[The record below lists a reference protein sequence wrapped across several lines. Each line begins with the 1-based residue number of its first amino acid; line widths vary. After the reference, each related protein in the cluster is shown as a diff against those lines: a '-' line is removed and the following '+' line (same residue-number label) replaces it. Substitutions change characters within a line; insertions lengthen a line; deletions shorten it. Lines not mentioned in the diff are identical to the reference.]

1 MKLFNDNLVLKIMG
15 FLNIL
20 FLILLQFLLIYILYE
35 FLPKINFRENFLGN
49 TEKDFFYNICKL
61 LGIFIAY
68 YLLIIY
74 YRFFQILL
82 KKLQD

>member
-35 FLPKINFRENFLGN
+35 FLPKINFRENFFGN
-49 TEKDFFYNICKL
+49 TEKDFFYKIFKL

>member
-35 FLPKINFRENFLGN
+35 FFQEDIYGR
-49 TEKDFFYNICKL
+49 TEKDFFYNIFKL

>member
-20 FLILLQFLLIYILYE
+20 FLILLQFLLIYILIV
-35 FLPKINFRENFLGN
+35 FLPKINFGENLLGN
-49 TEKDFFYNICKL
+49 TEKDFFYNIFKL